1 MSINFLNSLNSF
13 SASMPLAATDKNS
26 FNSTLGFDDGKNFGT
41 VIKNAVE
48 SINDSQKSAEH
59 EISKA
64 VTGETQDLHKTI
76 IALQTADLKFQLGLQ
91 VRNKLIGAYE
101 EVMRMQV

>member
-1 MSINFLNSLNSF
+1 MNIQSINSLPAGLPATQSTTAIEKSTGDGF
-13 SASMPLAATDKNS
+13 SSL
-26 FNSTLGFDDGKNFGT
+26 
-41 VIKNAVE
+41 VKNAVE
-48 SINDSQKSAEH
+48 SIDSTQKQADE
-59 EISKA
+59 EIAKA
-64 VTGETQDLHKTI
+64 VTGESPDIHKTI